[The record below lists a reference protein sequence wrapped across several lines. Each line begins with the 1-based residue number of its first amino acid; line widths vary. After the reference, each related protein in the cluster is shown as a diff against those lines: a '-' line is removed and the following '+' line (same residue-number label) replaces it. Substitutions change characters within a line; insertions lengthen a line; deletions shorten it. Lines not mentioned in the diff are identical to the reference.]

1 MPEVEFRIDSDTG
14 RLEMHVKG
22 IAGPAC
28 DDVAKLAR
36 ELLGRPVLEQE
47 TGEYHLRPRVR
58 PGVRPQRP
66 LASRISSET
75 GGPKPCR
82 S

>member
-1 MPEVEFRIDSDTG
+1 MPEVEFRIDPVTG

-47 TGEYHLRPRVR
+47 TGEYYVRPLLRPQVR
-58 PGVRPQRP
+58 PKRP
-66 LASRISSET
+66 
-75 GGPKPCR
+75 
-82 S
+82 